1 MRIQSIDILRGIAI
15 LGILFMNIYFHG
27 SLTTGYGELSHKPIM
42 DTYIETINTIFF
54 DGRFRTLFC
63 LLFGA
68 GLAIQYSACKKK
80 QLSAKL
86 FLTSRL
92 NWLIVFGIIHGVFIF
107 GGDVLL
113 LYSVSALTILSTLDL
128 TLQELYNKAIRYISI
143 GIILSLAF
151 TVLVMISA
159 EDSPML
165 RSSNDYIEMY
175 ELWFSHYGYQVLI
188 QSGVTFGLLI
198 LSPLFIYW
206 QVAGLMLLGAFLYR
220 VGFFTRG
227 FSAKQLKVILIM
239 ALIFTGIDISCMTLF
254 AISGEMS
261 SVLSSVSAIF
271 VALLYAHVVIR
282 LIQKKCRFIRLFSA
296 PGKIAFSLYIFQS
309 ICMALLLRAWQQD
322 FHLTAHRI
330 DYVMI
335 ALAFTFVQIILAHL
349 YLHFFRQGPLEY
361 IWRKAYQRSL
371 TKKKEELGINSA
383 LY

>member
-27 SLTTGYGELSHKPIM
+27 SLITGYGELSPKPAL
-42 DTYIETINTIFF
+42 DTFIETINTVFF

-68 GLAIQYSACKKK
+68 GLAIQYDVCKKK
-80 QLSAKL
+80 KASPKR

-92 NWLIVFGIIHGVFIF
+92 NWLIVFGIIHGVFVF

-113 LYSVSALTILSTLDL
+113 LYSLSALTILSALDL
-128 TLQELYNKAIRYISI
+128 PLKALYKKSIRFLTI
-143 GIILSLAF
+143 GIVLSMGFTLLIILF
-151 TVLVMISA
+151 A

-165 RSSNDYIEMY
+165 RSSSDYLEMH
-175 ELWFSHYGYQVLI
+175 EQWFSHYGGQILI
-188 QSGVTFGLLI
+188 QGGIAFALVL
-198 LSPLFIYW
+198 LSPFFIYW

-220 VGFFTRG
+220 VGFFNHG
-227 FSAKQLKVILIM
+227 FTPKKLLQVVI
-239 ALIFTGIDISCMTLF
+239 ATLIFITIDMFCITLF
-254 AISGEMS
+254 SISEEMT

-271 VALLYAHVVIR
+271 VALLYAHAVIK
-282 LIQKKCRFIRLFSA
+282 LIKNKFRFIRIFSA

-309 ICMALLLRAWQQD
+309 VSMLFLLRVWNQD

-335 ALAFTFVQIILAHL
+335 ALAFTFIQIGLAHL
-349 YLHFFRQGPLEY
+349 YLRYFRQGPLEY
-361 IWRKAYQRSL
+361 IWRQAYQGSL
-371 TKKKEELGINSA
+371 RKNEKSLSTDNA
-383 LY
+383 

>member
-1 MRIQSIDILRGIAI
+1 VRIQSIDILRGIAI

-27 SLTTGYGELSHKPIM
+27 SLITGYGELSPKPIM
-42 DTYIETINTIFF
+42 DTFIESVNTIFF

-68 GLAIQYSACKKK
+68 GLAIQYNACKKK
-80 QLSAKL
+80 KLSPKV

-113 LYSVSALTILSTLDL
+113 LYSLSALTILSDLDL
-128 TLQELYNKAIRYISI
+128 ALKELYKKAIRYITVGSI
-143 GIILSLAF
+143 LAITFTLIMIIF
-151 TVLVMISA
+151 A

-165 RSSNDYIEMY
+165 RSSEDYIEMHD
-175 ELWFSHYGYQVLI
+175 LWFSHYGYQVLI
-188 QSGVTFGLLI
+188 QGGIAFSLLL

-220 VGFFTRG
+220 VGFFNSG
-227 FSAKQLKVILIM
+227 FSAKQLHIVLIA
-239 ALIFTGIDISCMTLF
+239 ALLFISIDISYIALF
-254 AISGEMS
+254 SISGEVS

-271 VALLYAHVVIR
+271 VALLYAHIIIR
-282 LIQKKCRFIRLFSA
+282 LTKKKSRFIALYAA

-309 ICMALLLRAWQQD
+309 IFMALLLRTWQQD

-335 ALAFTFVQIILAHL
+335 ALTFTLVQIGLAHL
-349 YLHFFRQGPLEY
+349 YLRYFSQGPLEY

-371 TKKKEELGINSA
+371 KKNEDNLDTDGA
-383 LY
+383 LN

>member
-27 SLTTGYGELSHKPIM
+27 SLTTGYGELSPKPIM
-42 DTYIETINTIFF
+42 DSVIETLNTIFF

-63 LLFGA
+63 LFFGA

-80 QLSAKL
+80 QLSPKD

-113 LYSVSALTILSTLDL
+113 LYSVCALTILSALEL
-128 TLQELYNKAIRYISI
+128 TLKELYNKAIRYISI
-143 GIILSLAF
+143 GIILSLTLA
-151 TVLVMISA
+151 VLVILFS
-159 EDSPML
+159 EDSSML
-165 RSSNDYIEMY
+165 RSSNDYIEMH

-188 QSGVTFGLLI
+188 QSGITFGLLL

-206 QVAGLMLLGAFLYR
+206 QIAGLMLLGAFLYR
-220 VGFFTRG
+220 VGFFTKG
-227 FSAKQLKVILIM
+227 FRPKQLTGIIFV
-239 ALIFTGIDISCMTLF
+239 ALIFICIDISCMTMF
-254 AISGEMS
+254 TISAEMS

-282 LIQKKCRFIRLFSA
+282 LIKNKGRFITLFSA

-309 ICMALLLRAWQQD
+309 IFMGLLLRWWQQD

-335 ALAFTFVQIILAHL
+335 ALAFTFVQIALAHL
-349 YLHFFRQGPLEY
+349 YLHFFKQGPLEY

-371 TKKKEELGINSA
+371 TQKKEKLGTNSA

>member
-27 SLTTGYGELSHKPIM
+27 SLITGYGELSPKPVM
-42 DTYIETINTIFF
+42 DTFIEIVNTIFF

-68 GLAIQYSACKKK
+68 GLAIQYNACKKK
-80 QLSAKL
+80 QLSPKV
-86 FLTSRL
+86 FLSSRL

-113 LYSVSALTILSTLDL
+113 LYSLSALTILSALELPLKDL
-128 TLQELYNKAIRYISI
+128 YRKATRYITI
-143 GIILSLAF
+143 GIILSIAF
-151 TVLVMISA
+151 TLIVIIFA
-159 EDSPML
+159 EDSPMM
-165 RSSNDYIEMY
+165 RSSEDYIAMH

-188 QSGVTFGLLI
+188 QGGITFGLLL

-220 VGFFTRG
+220 VGFFNKG
-227 FSAKQLKVILIM
+227 FSAKRLKIVLTM
-239 ALIFTGIDISCMTLF
+239 ALIFISIDISCITLF

-271 VALLYAHVVIR
+271 VALIYAHIVIKLTKKKSHFITLYA
-282 LIQKKCRFIRLFSA
+282 A
-296 PGKIAFSLYIFQS
+296 PGKVAFSLYILQS
-309 ICMALLLRAWQQD
+309 ICMALLLRPWQES
-322 FHLTAHRI
+322 FYLTAHRI

-335 ALAFTFVQIILAHL
+335 ALIFTLVQIGLAHL
-349 YLHFFRQGPLEY
+349 YLRYFNQGPLEY
-361 IWRKAYQRSL
+361 IWRKAYQRSIN
-371 TKKKEELGINSA
+371 KNEKNLGT
-383 LY
+383 

>member
-27 SLTTGYGELSHKPIM
+27 SLITGYGELSPKPVM
-42 DTYIETINTIFF
+42 DTFIETINTIFF

-80 QLSAKL
+80 QLSPKV

-113 LYSVSALTILSTLDL
+113 LYSLCALTILSALDL
-128 TLQELYNKAIRYISI
+128 ALKDLYKKAIRYITI
-143 GIILSLAF
+143 GIVLSIAF
-151 TVLVMISA
+151 ALLVIIFA
-159 EDSPML
+159 EDSSML
-165 RSSNDYIEMY
+165 RSSDDYIEMH
-175 ELWFSHYGYQVLI
+175 EFWFSHYANQVLI
-188 QSGVTFGLLI
+188 QSGITFALLL

-206 QVAGLMLLGAFLYR
+206 EVAGLMLLGAFLYR
-220 VGFFTRG
+220 IGFFNRG
-227 FSAKQLKVILIM
+227 FSAKQLQIILIG
-239 ALIFTGIDISCMTLF
+239 ALIFISIDITCITLF
-254 AISGEMS
+254 SVGGEMS

-271 VALLYAHVVIR
+271 VALLYAHVVIK
-282 LIQKKCRFIRLFSA
+282 LIKNKSHFITLFSA
-296 PGKIAFSLYIFQS
+296 PGKVAFSLYIFQS
-309 ICMALLLRAWQQD
+309 ICMALVLRLWQQD

-335 ALAFTFVQIILAHL
+335 ALIFTFVQIGLAHL
-349 YLHFFRQGPLEY
+349 YLRYFSQGPLEY

-371 TKKKEELGINSA
+371 KKNEENLDINSA
-383 LY
+383 LN

>member
-27 SLTTGYGELSHKPIM
+27 SLITGYGELSPKPVM
-42 DTYIETINTIFF
+42 DTFIEIINTIFF

-68 GLAIQYSACKKK
+68 GLAIQYNACKKK
-80 QLSAKL
+80 QLSPKV

-113 LYSVSALTILSTLDL
+113 LYSLSALTILSALDL
-128 TLQELYNKAIRYISI
+128 TVKDLYKKAIQYISI
-143 GIILSLAF
+143 GIILSIAF
-151 TVLVMISA
+151 TLLVIIFA

-165 RSSNDYIEMY
+165 RSSDDYIEMH
-175 ELWFSHYGYQVLI
+175 ELWFSHYGYQVII
-188 QSGVTFGLLI
+188 QAGITSGLLL

-220 VGFFTRG
+220 MGFFNRG
-227 FSAKQLKVILIM
+227 FSTKQLQTLLIA
-239 ALIFTGIDISCMTLF
+239 ALIFISFDITCITLF
-254 AISGEMS
+254 SVSGEMS

-271 VALLYAHVVIR
+271 VALLYAHVVIK
-282 LIQKKCRFIRLFSA
+282 LIKNKSRFITLFSA
-296 PGKIAFSLYIFQS
+296 PGKVAFSLYIFQS
-309 ICMALLLRAWQQD
+309 ICMALLLRLWQQD

-330 DYVMI
+330 DYFMI
-335 ALAFTFVQIILAHL
+335 ALAFTFVQIGLAHL
-349 YLHFFRQGPLEY
+349 YLRYFSQGPLEY
-361 IWRKAYQRSL
+361 IWRKAYQGSL
-371 TKKKEELGINSA
+371 NKNKDNLDTNSA
-383 LY
+383 LD